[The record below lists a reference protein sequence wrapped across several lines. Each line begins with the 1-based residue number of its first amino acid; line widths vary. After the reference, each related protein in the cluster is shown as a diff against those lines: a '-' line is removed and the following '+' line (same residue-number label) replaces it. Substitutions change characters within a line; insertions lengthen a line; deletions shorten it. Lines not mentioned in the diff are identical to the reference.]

1 MSSLRGARLPNSDNV
16 ETYLRSCLASLRYA
30 RLGLSELR
38 LDLGIRGPGL
48 SSSRLL
54 GQLEVIGL
62 GVAGDLYRF
71 PRRPRL
77 YVLSSLAD
85 ICFD

>member
-62 GVAGDLYRF
+62 GVAGDF
-71 PRRPRL
+71 IDSPGDP
-77 YVLSSLAD
+77 D
-85 ICFD
+85 CND